1 MPKKTVKGSQ
11 FVKPKF
17 EFSGACAGCGETPY
31 LKLITQLFGDN
42 MVIANATGCSSIY
55 GASAPAMPYAVPWVN
70 SLFEDNA
77 EFGFGMSVADT
88 TMKENIKDTIAK
100 NISLVPKAEVE
111 VYQKLHRSLRYRKCT
126 SIVRYR

>member
-1 MPKKTVKGSQ
+1 
-11 FVKPKF
+11 
-17 EFSGACAGCGETPY
+17 
-31 LKLITQLFGDN
+31 

-111 VYQKLHRSLRYRKCT
+111 VYQNYIDHFDTESAENCTISLTIPRFQD
-126 SIVRYR
+126 